1 MTHAIA
7 ANSRPALRLLPLE
20 RDPIRGSERVVRERI
35 RESAQ
40 QLVADALVTPFLA
53 QLRESVGQF
62 SGEKSVFKQTDAEK
76 RLGPVI
82 DSGIADSLVTRTK
95 WPLVDKV
102 EQSLLARAG
111 LKPVGAP
118 DLTRPTES
126 TR

>member
-1 MTHAIA
+1 MTQPIA
-7 ANSRPALRLLPLE
+7 ANRGPALRRLDLE
-20 RDPIRGSERVVRERI
+20 RDPLRGSERVVRERI
-35 RESAQ
+35 RDSAQ

-82 DSGIADSLVTRTK
+82 DSGIADSLVKRTK

-111 LKPVGAP
+111 LTPPGAP
-118 DLTRPTES
+118 AMKTPTE
-126 TR
+126 TNR